1 MTRKIYSYPGISNGE
16 IQIKAGK
23 ALIKVTFSNGYLDK
37 KMNRPATY
45 STGDPVMQQIIEN
58 SDLFGKRIFL
68 YKEFSDGT
76 PNMQVSPRMNRAN
89 ANKVEPAEPT
99 GTDEPIGTAEPAPE
113 EVIEYPEVTSFEGA
127 VAVLKALPGVKATS
141 LRTVESALKVA
152 ASKGISFPNFIQE

>member
-68 YKEFSDGT
+68 YKEFSDGK
-76 PNMQVSPRMNRAN
+76 PNVKAAPGINRAN
-89 ANKVEPAEPT
+89 VNKVEPAEPT
-99 GTDEPIGTAEPAPE
+99 GTAEPAPE
-113 EVIEYPEVTSFEGA
+113 EVVEYPEVTSFEGA

>member
-76 PNMQVSPRMNRAN
+76 PNVQASPRMNQAN
-89 ANKVEPAEPT
+89 VNKVEPAET
-99 GTDEPIGTAEPAPE
+99 ELK
-113 EVIEYPEVTSFEGA
+113 EVVEYPEVTSFEGA
-127 VAVLKALPGVKATS
+127 VAVLKSLPGVKATS

>member
-68 YKEFSDGT
+68 YKEFSDGK
-76 PNMQVSPRMNRAN
+76 PNVQASPRMNRAN
-89 ANKVEPAEPT
+89 VNKVEHAEP
-99 GTDEPIGTAEPAPE
+99 AEPAPE
-113 EVIEYPEVTSFEGA
+113 EVVEYPEVTSFEGA
-127 VAVLKALPGVKATS
+127 VGVLKALPGVKATS